1 MPSDLDLGALIV
13 LNVYRI
19 RQLGETSVEEVR
31 KDGKE
36 LDLDLSID
44 DIAFIIARAHE
55 LFQKAA

>member
-1 MPSDLDLGALIV
+1 MPTDLDLGALIV

-36 LDLDLSID
+36 LDLELSID

>member
-36 LDLDLSID
+36 LDLELSID